1 MSRSVQK
8 WAAFGRA
15 GLIALGATAVTLAG
29 CGHSPQTRF
38 FTLDALP
45 PTGGAAGASFTGP
58 PLRLDSVHV
67 PAALDRVEVVRQ
79 FAANE
84 LDVSD
89 LDHWGAPLGELA
101 RRALTQDLNER
112 LPAGAVIFPD
122 SPKPALA
129 QDLIVD
135 VLDIHTQ
142 GGAVTVTASYT
153 LVQTRPQVSKIQRQ
167 VVLSTLQAST
177 DAAGQADALSRI
189 LAQLADKI
197 AADLAKTSTAAG

>member
-1 MSRSVQK
+1 MSRKVLNK
-8 WAAFGRA
+8 A
-15 GLIALGATAVTLAG
+15 GLIALGAAALALTG
-29 CGHSPQTRF
+29 CGHSAPTRF

-45 PTGGAAGASFTGP
+45 PPGGAAGASFTGP
-58 PLRLDSVHV
+58 PVRLDAVHI

-79 FAANE
+79 LAADQ

-101 RRALTQDLNER
+101 RRALTQDLDER
-112 LPAGAVIFPD
+112 LPAGTVIFPD

-135 VLDIHTQ
+135 VLDIQTQ
-142 GGAVTVTASYT
+142 GGAVTLTASYT
-153 LVQTRPQVSKIQRQ
+153 LVQTKPHLSKIQHQ
-167 VVLSTLQAST
+167 VILSAPQAST

-197 AADLAKTSTAAG
+197 AADLARTSSSAG

>member
-1 MSRSVQK
+1 MSRKVLNK
-8 WAAFGRA
+8 A
-15 GLIALGATAVTLAG
+15 GLIALGAIALALTG
-29 CGHSPQTRF
+29 CGHSAPTRF

-45 PTGGAAGASFTGP
+45 PAGGAAGGAFTGP
-58 PLRLDSVHV
+58 PVRLDAVHI

-79 FAANE
+79 LAADE

-101 RRALTQDLNER
+101 RRALTQDLDER
-112 LPAGAVIFPD
+112 LPAGTVIFPD

-135 VLDIHTQ
+135 VLDIQTQ
-142 GGAVTVTASYT
+142 GDVVTLTASYT
-153 LVQTRPQVSKIQRQ
+153 LVQTKPQVSKIQRQ
-167 VVLSTLQAST
+167 VILSAPQSST
-177 DAAGQADALSRI
+177 GAAGQADALSRI

-197 AADLAKTSTAAG
+197 AADLARTSPTSG